1 MSRSNL
7 LRKKRNKPGI
17 SSQISETKA
26 EIRGLRNFVRKLNK
40 ERKSTNPNAKTLK
53 ANIDVD
59 SLKAEKELIEAK
71 EELKKLRRERISNFF
86 RRFTSSK
93 RVNAKKAEE
102 KASY

>member
-26 EIRGLRNFVRKLNK
+26 EIRGLRNFVRELNK
-40 ERKSTNPNAKTLK
+40 ERKAINPNAKTQMV
-53 ANIDVD
+53 NIDIN
-59 SLKAEKELIEAK
+59 SLKAEKELG
-71 EELKKLRRERISNFF
+71 ELKSELNYLRKKRITNFF
-86 RRFTSSK
+86 RAFKPSK